1 MGYVI
6 AAIAGLLF
14 GLGLLLS
21 GMANPAVVQGFLD
34 PFGAWRPEL
43 AVAMVG
49 ALVLSGFGVY
59 LAKKRSHTWTGAPL
73 ILPKNSKID
82 RRLVVGGLL
91 FGVGWGL
98 AGICPG
104 PAVVLVGRGVWQGLV
119 FAAAMLV
126 GMGLFHLL
134 QKNKQGS

>member
-1 MGYVI
+1 MGYLI
-6 AAIAGLLF
+6 ALIAGLLF

-34 PFGAWRPEL
+34 PFGHWRPEM

-49 ALVLSGFGVY
+49 ALGLSGLGVY
-59 LAKKRSHTWTGAPL
+59 LAKKRSRTWTGEAL
-73 ILPKNSKID
+73 SLPKNGPID
-82 RRLVVGGLL
+82 RRLVMGGLL

-104 PAVVLVGRGVWQGLV
+104 PAVILVSRGVWQGLV
-119 FAAAMLV
+119 FAAAMLI
-126 GMGLFHLL
+126 GMGLFHLYT
-134 QKNKQGS
+134 KYKH